1 MRASCAPS
9 ESKAILHC
17 VGVGDAMKCIH
28 TAGYSPANWVHLHYP
43 GLRRMT
49 GRIVT
54 RCCPG
59 LATRLRRLSCR
70 IIGGCRTGNLTTK
83 KANK

>member
-1 MRASCAPS
+1 M
-9 ESKAILHC
+9 AILHC
-17 VGVGDAMKCIH
+17 VVVDDEMKCIH
-28 TAGYSPANWVHLHYP
+28 TARYSPENWVHLHYP

-49 GRIVT
+49 GRIVI

-70 IIGGCRTGNLTTK
+70 IIGGYRPVNLTT
-83 KANK
+83 